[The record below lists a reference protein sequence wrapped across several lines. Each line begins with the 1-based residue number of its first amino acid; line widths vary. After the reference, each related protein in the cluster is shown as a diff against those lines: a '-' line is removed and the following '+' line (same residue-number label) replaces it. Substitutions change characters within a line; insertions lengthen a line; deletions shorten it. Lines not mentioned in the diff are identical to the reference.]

1 MTTAMASTD
10 SRLHLWHLIS
20 PALPVGAYAYS
31 QGLEFAIEA
40 GWLSAPEALDDWLAG
55 LLSEGLARSD
65 LPVLLRCL
73 DAWQLGDVAA
83 LDHWNDWL
91 RASRETREL
100 LLEDEQMGV
109 ALFRL
114 LNDLG
119 VPDMPLRS
127 RPGYVSQFA
136 RACAHWQISAAD
148 TLHGYA
154 WSWLENQV
162 TAATK
167 LIPLGQTMAQKHLL
181 ALMPG
186 IAFACMRA
194 TALADD
200 ELGGSLPG
208 LAMASAAHE
217 QQHARLFRS

>member
-1 MTTAMASTD
+1 MFID

-31 QGLEFAIEA
+31 QGLEFAIED
-40 GWLSAPEALDDWLAG
+40 GWLAAPGTLEDWLAG
-55 LLSEGLARSD
+55 LLSEGLARTD

-73 DAWQLGDVAA
+73 DAWRQEDLGS
-83 LDHWNDWL
+83 LNYWNDWL
-91 RASRETREL
+91 RASRETSEL
-100 LLEDEQMGV
+100 LLEDEQMGI

-114 LNDLG
+114 LNDLD
-119 VPDMPLRS
+119 VPDLSLRS
-127 RPGYVSQFA
+127 KPGYVSQYA
-136 RACAHWQISAAD
+136 RACAHWRIGAAD
-148 TLHGYA
+148 TLQGFA

-167 LIPLGQTMAQKHLL
+167 LIPLGQTAAQKHLI
-181 ALMPG
+181 ALMPR
-186 IAFACMRA
+186 ISVACMHA
-194 TALADD
+194 TTLADD

-217 QQHARLFRS
+217 RQHARLFRS